1 MNKEDIKSYGVIYPE
16 IKVLRKHGNIYSHT
30 TVRRKHLGKW
40 YLQDFLQIQ
49 YMTSSSEEVL
59 MMVAIAIDRLHKA
72 VYESLQLSSF
82 NEDYAHLKDMDG
94 KPINI
99 PDTNQEEETVRL
111 KRIVELSQWREP
123 KDYIDLS
130 DD

>member
-1 MNKEDIKSYGVIYPE
+1 MSKEYIKSYGVIYPE
-16 IKVLRKHGNIYSHT
+16 IKVFRKHGNIYALT

-40 YLQDFLQIQ
+40 YLEDFLQIQ
-49 YMTSSSEEVL
+49 YMTSSSDEVL
-59 MMVAIAIDRLHKA
+59 MVVAIAIDRLHKA

-82 NEDYAHLKDMDG
+82 NAHIKDMDG

-111 KRIVELSQWREP
+111 KRIVESSPSRWREP